1 MSEIL
6 NVTIHNVE
14 TGEIIVQ
21 PMTDDEIAV
30 VENDRLE
37 TEAMVAEKA
46 QKATAK
52 AALLE
57 KLGITADEAK
67 LLLS

>member
-1 MSEIL
+1 MSENL

-14 TGEIIVQ
+14 TGQIVVN
-21 PMTDDEIAV
+21 PMTDEEYALYLADQEETAQMA
-30 VENDRLE
+30 LE
-37 TEAMVAEKA
+37 RETKA
-46 QKATAK
+46 AAK

-57 KLGITADEAK
+57 KLGITEEETK